1 MTVTRWEVGS
11 IALHSFLLGP
21 SPLLDPLFS
30 ARSERRQCV
39 LRKFNIPSRDPVP
52 AKWAEGM
59 VSFEIPLHS
68 STSLSIYW
76 SRNRKSL
83 AVTSGWLIFQGKFLL
98 ETMMGRTHSALWGKE
113 MATHSSVLAWRIPRT
128 GEPGGLPS
136 MASHRVGHD

>member
-39 LRKFNIPSRDPVP
+39 LRKFNIPSRDLVP

-76 SRNRKSL
+76 SRNHKSL
-83 AVTSGWLIFQGKFLL
+83 AVISGWLIFQGKFSIGNHDGEDSFSSLGEGNGNPLQCSCL
-98 ETMMGRTHSALWGKE
+98 ENPRDRGAWWAAVYGVAQSRT
-113 MATHSSVLAWRIPRT
+113 
-128 GEPGGLPS
+128 
-136 MASHRVGHD
+136 